1 VFNVEVIALDVIHR
15 VSTPADL
22 AKVLASRVGGGNHFQ
37 IAAAAPAYPMLDVL
51 VQDQYA
57 VVHYFP
63 SDAIAGDQA
72 VSTLT
77 DAPAEVEFPHSDL
90 GEPLSM
96 PGSVLIDVATA
107 NACVEQ
113 FAETLSRP
121 TVVEWTEL

>member
-1 VFNVEVIALDVIHR
+1 VFELEVIALDVIHR

-22 AKVLASRVGGGNHFQ
+22 AEVLRYRIGGGNHFEV
-37 IAAAAPAYPMLDVL
+37 AVTASAYPMLDVL

-57 VVHYFP
+57 VVHYW
-63 SDAIAGDQA
+63 SMEGIAGDQA

-77 DAPAEVEFPHSDL
+77 DAPVEIEFSHSDVL
-90 GEPLSM
+90 M
-96 PGSVLIDVATA
+96 PGSVVIDVETA

-121 TVVEWTEL
+121 TVVEWTKL

>member
-1 VFNVEVIALDVIHR
+1 MFELEVIALDVIHR

-22 AKVLASRVGGGNHFQ
+22 AEVLRYRIGGGNHFEV
-37 IAAAAPAYPMLDVL
+37 AVTASAYPMLDVL

-57 VVHYFP
+57 VVHYW
-63 SDAIAGDQA
+63 SREGIAGDQA
-72 VSTLT
+72 VSTLK
-77 DAPAEVEFPHSDL
+77 DGPAEIEFPHCDV
-90 GEPLSM
+90 SM
-96 PGSVLIDVATA
+96 PGSSVIDVETA

>member
-1 VFNVEVIALDVIHR
+1 VFELEVIALDVIHR

-22 AKVLASRVGGGNHFQ
+22 AEVLRYRIGGGNHFEV
-37 IAAAAPAYPMLDVL
+37 AVTASAYPMLDVL

-57 VVHYFP
+57 VVHYW
-63 SDAIAGDQA
+63 SMEGIAGDQA

-77 DAPAEVEFPHSDL
+77 DAPAEIEFSHSDVL
-90 GEPLSM
+90 M
-96 PGSVLIDVATA
+96 PGSVVIDVETA

-121 TVVEWTEL
+121 TVVEWTKL